1 MSTTRCRG
9 GKRFHH
15 ALHRTA
21 GSVKVGP
28 TLDAFSSAA
37 NRDTATL
44 CLSLSKERMLGE
56 HSIVIGVSFPAEFDL
71 RSHLFSPDCTL
82 LRSFPALS
90 SLSDNGRMFI
100 ALYLCQVSGV
110 VIRTQRDAYSE

>member
-37 NRDTATL
+37 NRDTTTL
-44 CLSLSKERMLGE
+44 WLLLGKERMLGAY
-56 HSIVIGVSFPAEFDL
+56 SIVIHLSFPA
-71 RSHLFSPDCTL
+71 
-82 LRSFPALS
+82 
-90 SLSDNGRMFI
+90 
-100 ALYLCQVSGV
+100 
-110 VIRTQRDAYSE
+110 